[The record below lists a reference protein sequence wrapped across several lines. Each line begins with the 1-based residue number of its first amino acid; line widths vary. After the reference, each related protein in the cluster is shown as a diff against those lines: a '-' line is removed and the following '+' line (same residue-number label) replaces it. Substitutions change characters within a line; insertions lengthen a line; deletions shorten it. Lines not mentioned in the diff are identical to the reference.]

1 MRIIMEID
9 SNFPV
14 EDMVKKALYTSSVV
28 MGIAVSASIILL
40 GYLLLMHPPDTTLF
54 GTFVVWV
61 GTLLFIY
68 ATITEEHMMKELYL
82 KSAYFLTGLL
92 AMFFGAFFVSIGG
105 VFSGLKA
112 HLLNTIEFGI
122 VLTLFGSA
130 IVILSTQKAK
140 DYSKNSGMLTAFSG
154 VLVMFGGILM
164 SSANIV
170 YIGILTVI
178 YSAVWMGLRSE
189 IAQ

>member
-1 MRIIMEID
+1 MEID
-9 SNFPV
+9 PNFPV
-14 EDMVKKALYTSSVV
+14 EDIVKKAIYTSSAVTA
-28 MGIAVSASIILL
+28 IAVSISIIFL
-40 GYLLLMHPPDTTLF
+40 GYLLLMHPPESSLF
-54 GTFVVWV
+54 GNFVIWV

-82 KSAYFLTGLL
+82 KSAYFFTGLL

-105 VFSGLKA
+105 VFSGFHA
-112 HLLNTIEFGI
+112 YLLNTIEFGLL
-122 VLTLFGSA
+122 LTLFGSA

-140 DYSKNSGMLTAFSG
+140 DYSKNSGMMTAFAG

-164 SSANIV
+164 SSSNIV
-170 YIGILTVI
+170 YIGILAVI
-178 YSAVWMGLRSE
+178 YSAVWMGLRSD